1 MKKKE
6 ILLFKLKRLEDERN
20 RYKYL
25 INVNQTMNTT
35 LLEDLIK
42 CEREIKV
49 IKAAINK
56 IKE

>member
-35 LLEDLIK
+35 LLEDLMK
-42 CEREIKV
+42 CEREIKI
-49 IKAAINK
+49 IKEAINK

>member
-6 ILLFKLKRLEDERN
+6 ILFKLKRLEDERN

-35 LLEDLIK
+35 LLEDLMK